1 MIYVEFVFYGNT
13 FQIPYPKVRPI
24 FHALILC
31 GFVHSK
37 YDGSGKEMCDNC
49 RIHILLST

>member
-31 GFVHSK
+31 VLCIVNMMDQGRRCVIIVESI
-37 YDGSGKEMCDNC
+37 YY
-49 RIHILLST
+49 